1 MTDIQQMK
9 QGNAIGILRLLREAP
24 LSRAEL
30 ARRMGLTRAAV
41 TGIAD
46 RLIAEGL
53 VREGKAA
60 KIAKGR
66 HPTLLELV
74 PEAFYAVGID
84 VSREGTT
91 LCFLDF
97 SMHPVEECTWG
108 AELAREQVLH
118 ELTKCIR
125 QASQKY
131 RLLGVGV
138 VAPGPV
144 DCTAGRI
151 AHPVGLEKWHGFCIS
166 ELEARLSLPT
176 VLKKDTSA
184 LAIAEKSKL
193 GSGSSFL
200 VLLADH
206 GLGGGYVY
214 NGKLFEPSAGL
225 GCELGHVSIDAN
237 GPRCD
242 CGNRGC
248 AELYASIPATLMRAR
263 RRGLDVSFEELVARA
278 LAGER
283 VALQTMEEQ
292 ADALS
297 AVCVGAVNVLEPECI
312 VLEGKLCAAHPFL
325 KERIE
330 RALGSRCF
338 TEQGRT
344 VQIKTSAL
352 PHNARAFSAA
362 NLILESYFE
371 DKSYDHLRKL

>member
-1 MTDIQQMK
+1 MTAIQQMK
-9 QGNAIGILRLLREAP
+9 QGNAIGILRLLRETP

-41 TGIAD
+41 TGIVDDLLGA
-46 RLIAEGL
+46 GL
-53 VREGKAA
+53 VREGEPA
-60 KIAKGR
+60 KTTKGR
-66 HPTLLELV
+66 RPTMLRLS
-74 PEAFYAVGID
+74 PDAFCAVGID
-84 VSREGTT
+84 VSREGTS

-97 SMHPVEECTWG
+97 TMRPIREQSWG
-108 AELAREQVLH
+108 ADLPTEQVLSGITAAVREVGKAAH
-118 ELTKCIR
+118 
-125 QASQKY
+125 
-131 RLLGVGV
+131 LLGVGV

-144 DCTAGRI
+144 DCTTGRI
-151 AHPVGLEKWHGFCIS
+151 AHPVGLEKWHDFCIS
-166 ELEARLSLPT
+166 ALETQLSLPT

-193 GSGSSFL
+193 GFGGSFL

-237 GPRCD
+237 GAQCG

-263 RRGLDVSFEELVARA
+263 QRGLNVSFEELVSLA
-278 LAGER
+278 LAGES

-292 ADALS
+292 ADALA
-297 AVCVGAVNVLEPECI
+297 AVCVGAVNMLEPECI
-312 VLEGKLCAAHPFL
+312 VLEGKLAAAHPFL

-330 RALGSRCF
+330 CALSSRCF

-344 VQIKTSAL
+344 VQIQASAL

-362 NLILESYFE
+362 NLILESFFE
-371 DKSYDHLRKL
+371 DKAYDHLGKL